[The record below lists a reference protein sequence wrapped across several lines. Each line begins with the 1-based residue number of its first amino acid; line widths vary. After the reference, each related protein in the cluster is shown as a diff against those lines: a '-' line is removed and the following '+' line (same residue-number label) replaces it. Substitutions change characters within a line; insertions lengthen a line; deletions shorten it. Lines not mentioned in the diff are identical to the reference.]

1 MAVKARTPKNAKAGK
16 LTALRSLG
24 AVWRSLIATVLLTLG
39 APAGVFALLAAPGAS
54 AATPSAGW
62 SISSLAEPTNFSSG
76 ETHDSVREF
85 TVSATGGTYELQPS
99 HYVATTTPI
108 KWDASAEEVQKA
120 LEALPEV
127 GAGNVSVTGGPGDAT
142 GSNPYTVT
150 WAGALSAGYPG
161 GLSVRENKLEGV
173 GTVEEKE
180 VQANEAHDRY
190 TLVAVNTGSRAT
202 EGEVTIADK
211 LPLGLVPVEIKVEEP
226 ASSKPGTC
234 SLTELKCTYS
244 EPVPTGHELL
254 VTIYVAVTSSSL
266 KGPVINA
273 ATVSGGGGREASTS
287 ESTLVNEGPAPFG
300 ISQFAFEASGLDGAA
315 DEQAGDH
322 PYGVTTTLDLNTDLN
337 GNGQPH
343 QVAQDAREIAVTFPE
358 GFYGDPLVAAQCPEV
373 DLTDAE
379 GVLGEKD
386 YRTRCPPASQ
396 VGTVRLLQE
405 GGLRSQYPFPLY
417 NLVPETGYPAEL
429 GFNAGLA
436 QPIFLYASLVPS
448 PSGYRLRIA
457 TPGALRAVGVE
468 GVSIT
473 TFGSPGERDGGGGTA
488 AFITNPTRCSTT
500 PLTANVEATSWER
513 GSASAESTAYPDV
526 SGCNLLQ
533 GDAAFDPSI
542 KVEPESMQADTPS
555 GYEVDLKL
563 PQARDVFGEFATP
576 ELKNATV
583 TLPAGVSVSPSAA
596 SGPNALEGCTEA
608 QIDLLGTEL
617 GEGHPGGDGSPYDDG
632 LTHASPGHCPEN
644 SRIGKVE
651 VKTPL
656 FEEPLR
662 GQVYLAQPHC
672 GGAGQPECTEEAA
685 EKGEVFGLYLE
696 MAGSGVIVK
705 LAGSVE
711 AGGYGARSADAGLAS
726 DQLRTRF
733 DENPQ
738 LPFEEL
744 KLTFTSGQRAPL
756 ENPQSCGTATTTSE
770 LEPWSAPESGPN
782 ATPSS
787 AFAVTGCTN
796 PMPFRPGF
804 TSGTLTPIGGGYSPF
819 TLQLT
824 RQDGEQGFAGLRVT
838 TPPGLVGMPAKVPLC
853 GEPQAAQGTCPEAS
867 RIGTATVASGAGM
880 QPLRLSGPVYIT
892 GPYKG
897 GTFGL
902 SIMVPAKAGPFTLGD
917 VIVRSAISVNPDTAQ
932 LTVTSDALPQSIDG
946 VPFRLKTIDVE
957 INRPEFMFNPTNCE
971 SLSVNGTIT
980 AAQGAS
986 SSVSSPFAVTGCKNL
1001 SFKPSFT
1008 ASTQGKTNKAD
1019 GASLAAKV
1027 TQKPGE
1033 ANIHKV
1039 DLQLPLQLP
1048 SRLTTLQQACTEGQF
1063 NANPAG
1069 CPGGSV
1075 IGTATA
1081 HTPVLQ
1087 APLTGPAYLVSHGG
1101 AAFPDVEFVL
1111 QADERGGDVTIVLD
1125 GKTQIKKG
1133 ITYSNFET
1141 VPDAPISSFETI
1153 LPEGRHSA
1161 LGAYLPANANGSFC
1175 GLSLAMPTT
1184 IEGQN
1189 GAQVKQS
1196 TPIAV
1201 TGCKPAIDV
1210 VKKRRSGGKVV
1221 LTIRSTAAGKLT
1233 VSGEGVS
1240 KTTLTMGVG
1249 EHQVEVAL
1257 TSAGKRY
1264 KKIKLKIVLT
1274 SGKIILSKVV

>member
-1 MAVKARTPKNAKAGK
+1 MAVKAHT
-16 LTALRSLG
+16 LR
-24 AVWRSLIATVLLTLG
+24 TLG
-39 APAGVFALLAAPGAS
+39 ALAGAFALLAAPAAS

-62 SISSLAEPTNFSSG
+62 SISSLSEPTNFSSG
-76 ETHDSVREF
+76 ETHDSVREL
-85 TVSATGGTYELQPS
+85 TVSATGGTYELQPN

-108 KWDASAEEVQKA
+108 QWDASAEEVQKA

-127 GAGNVSVTGGPGDAT
+127 GADNVSVTGGPGDAT

-150 WAGALSAGYPG
+150 WVGALSAGYPG

-173 GTVEEKE
+173 GSVEDKA

-211 LPLGLVPVEIKVEEP
+211 LPPGLVPVEINVEEP
-226 ASSKPGTC
+226 ASSRLGTC

-244 EPVPTGHELL
+244 EPVRSGHELL
-254 VTIYVAVTSSSL
+254 VRIYVAVTSSSL

-273 ATVSGGGGREASTS
+273 ATVSGAGGREASTS

-300 ISQFAFEASGLDGAA
+300 ISQFAFEATGLDGAA
-315 DEQAGDH
+315 DPQAGDH

-337 GNGQPH
+337 GNGQRP
-343 QVAQDAREIAVTFPE
+343 QVAQDAREIAVTFPQ
-358 GFYGDPLVAAQCPEV
+358 GFYGDPLAAAQCPEV

-379 GVLGEKD
+379 GVLGEED
-386 YRTRCPPASQ
+386 YRTHCPPASQ

-405 GGLRSQYPFPLY
+405 GGLRSKYPFPLY
-417 NLVPETGYPAEL
+417 NLAPDAGYPAEL

-468 GVSIT
+468 GISVT
-473 TFGSPGERDGGGGTA
+473 TFGDPGERDGGGGTV
-488 AFITNPTRCSTT
+488 AFITNPTHCSTT
-500 PLTANVEATSWER
+500 PLTASVEATSWEG

-533 GDAAFDPSI
+533 GVAAFDPSI
-542 KVEPESMQADTPS
+542 RVEPESTQADTPS

-563 PQARDVFGEFATP
+563 PQAPDVFGEFATP

-596 SGPNALEGCTEA
+596 SGPSALEGCTEA

-617 GEGHPGGDGSPYDDG
+617 GEGHPGGNGSPYDDG

-644 SRIGKVE
+644 ARIGKVE

-672 GGAGQPECTEEAA
+672 GGAGQPECTEAAA
-685 EKGEVFGLYLE
+685 EEGEVFGLYLE
-696 MAGSGVIVK
+696 MAGSGVIIK

-711 AGGYGARSADAGLAS
+711 AGGYGAHSLETGLAPG
-726 DQLRTRF
+726 QLRTRF
-733 DENPQ
+733 DNNPQ

-744 KLTFTSGQRAPL
+744 KLTFAGGQRAPL
-756 ENPQSCGTATTTSE
+756 QNPQSCGTFTTTSE

-782 ATPSS
+782 ATPPS
-787 AFAVTGCTN
+787 AFAVTGCAS
-796 PMPFRPGF
+796 PMPFKPGF
-804 TSGTLTPIGGGYSPF
+804 TAGTLTPIAGGYSPF

-824 RQDGEQGFAGLRVT
+824 RRDGEQDFAGVSVATPAGLEGMLSRV
-838 TPPGLVGMPAKVPLC
+838 ALC
-853 GEPQAAQGTCPEAS
+853 GEPRAALGTCS
-867 RIGTATVASGAGM
+867 SSSQIGTATVASGAGSE
-880 QPLRLSGPVYIT
+880 PLWLSGPVYLT

-897 GTFGL
+897 APFGL
-902 SIMVPAKAGPFTLGD
+902 SIVVPAKAGPFNLGN
-917 VIVRSAISVNPDTAQ
+917 VVVRSAISVNPYTAQ
-932 LTVTSDALPQSIDG
+932 LTVTSDPLPQSIDG
-946 VPFRLKTIDVE
+946 VPFRLKTVDVE
-957 INRPEFMFNPTNCE
+957 VNRREFMFNPTNCD
-971 SLSVNGTIT
+971 SQSINGTIS

-986 SSVSSPFAVTGCKNL
+986 SSVSSPFAVTGCRNL
-1001 SFKPSFT
+1001 PFKPGFT
-1008 ASTQGKTNKAD
+1008 ASTPGKTSKAD
-1019 GASLAAKV
+1019 GASLVVKV

-1039 DLQLPLQLP
+1039 DLQLPIALP
-1048 SRLTTLQQACTEGQF
+1048 SRLTTLQKACTEAQF

-1069 CPGGSV
+1069 CPEGSF

-1081 HTPVLQ
+1081 HTPVLNV
-1087 APLTGPAYLVSHGG
+1087 PLAGPAILVSHGS
-1101 AAFPDVEFVL
+1101 AEFPDVEFIL
-1111 QADERGGDVTIVLD
+1111 QGEGVEIVLD
-1125 GKTQIKKG
+1125 GKTDIKKG
-1133 ITYSNFET
+1133 ITYSKFET
-1141 VPDAPISSFETI
+1141 VPDAPISSFETV
-1153 LPEGRHSA
+1153 LPEGPHSVLA
-1161 LGAYLPANANGSFC
+1161 AYGNLCSQN
-1175 GLSLAMPTT
+1175 LVMPTT
-1184 IEGQN
+1184 ITGQN
-1189 GAQVKQS
+1189 GAQVTQS
-1196 TPIAV
+1196 TNIAV
-1201 TGCKPAIDV
+1201 TGCGKPAIKITKAKIKGNTV
-1210 VKKRRSGGKVV
+1210 LVTVTTSQPGTVTISGNG
-1221 LTIRSTAAGKLT
+1221 L
-1233 VSGEGVS
+1233 
-1240 KTTLTMGVG
+1240 KTTRETLGAGGTHQLNVSLTKNGRTARAHHRKTKVKASVTDSNG
-1249 EHQVEVAL
+1249 SSRTTTTL
-1257 TSAGKRY
+1257 
-1264 KKIKLKIVLT
+1264 KL
-1274 SGKIILSKVV
+1274 